1 MEYIILK
8 EVVLKGNRCEYV
20 CEFPDSLSKYLVDV
34 NQNLFIELP
43 AQYEANS
50 VPKGILTIPFVG
62 SFLCVSMMFNV
73 GIKVPVLDKTFFESL
88 SSVKD
93 AYKKMYPY
101 AEFCF
106 DVLPDKIVD
115 CTYDVQQTPSIF
127 FTGGLDATSALI
139 DRIAEKP
146 LLVNIWGG
154 DLLLNDVD
162 AHKELSH
169 YFDRITKQI
178 GNQYVFVK
186 SNCRRYFNELE
197 LENRLAQIIKPEH
210 NHGWW
215 ASIAHI
221 LSMTTVIAPIEY
233 LTRTGLHYFVSEKV
247 KAKRKIAWI
256 HTDYSTI
263 ATDIDMDL
271 KMWNKFDYIMA
282 VSEECKNAFLKKY
295 SSLKG
300 KVKVMENI
308 TSPEFIR
315 KMAEEDIEE
324 NIKEDD
330 SFKLVSVARFSHAKG
345 IDNAVKALKLL
356 HDRGLT
362 DIKWYVVGYGGDEEI
377 IRKLI
382 KENNLEESFILLG
395 KKINPYPYMK
405 ACDLYVQPS
414 RYEGKAVTVGEAQI
428 LGRPVI
434 ITNYTTAKSQV
445 RENID
450 GYICEL
456 SIEGIANGIEKL
468 YKDKNLRTQLSD
480 NCKKTNYSNSNELNN
495 LYSIFN

>member
-1 MEYIILK
+1 MNKVLISSFDMEVGGDDRSVISMLNNFDYENNNIDLMLYKHKGDFMKLLPKRPNLLPEVDAYTSFRKSIAQLFK
-8 EVVLKGNRCEYV
+8 ERKFKLAIARGKAK
-20 CEFPDSLSKYLVDV
+20 L
-34 NQNLFIELP
+34 
-43 AQYEANS
+43 EANKIANENNFLDS
-50 VPKGILTIPFVG
+50 GYIQMQLMWKYSLPYLPK
-62 SFLCVSMMFNV
+62 
-73 GIKVPVLDKTFFESL
+73 LDKE
-88 SSVKD
+88 
-93 AYKKMYPY
+93 
-101 AEFCF
+101 
-106 DVLPDKIVD
+106 
-115 CTYDVQQTPSIF
+115 YDVAIS
-127 FTGGLDATSALI
+127 
-139 DRIAEKP
+139 
-146 LLVNIWGG
+146 
-154 DLLLNDVD
+154 
-162 AHKELSH
+162 
-169 YFDRITKQI
+169 
-178 GNQYVFVK
+178 
-186 SNCRRYFNELE
+186 
-197 LENRLAQIIKPEH
+197 
-210 NHGWW
+210 
-215 ASIAHI
+215 
-221 LSMTTVIAPIEY
+221 Y
-233 LTRTGLHYFVSEKV
+233 LWPHYFVSEKV

-468 YKDKNLRTQLSD
+468 YKDKNLRTKLSD